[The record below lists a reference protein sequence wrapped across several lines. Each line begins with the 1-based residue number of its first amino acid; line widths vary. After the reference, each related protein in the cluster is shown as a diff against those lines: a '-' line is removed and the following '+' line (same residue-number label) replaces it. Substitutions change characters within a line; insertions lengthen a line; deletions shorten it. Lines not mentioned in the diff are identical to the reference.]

1 MNIILILGAEG
12 LITPQ
17 IALSSSPIPNPPM
30 TLPGA
35 PGAASTGESSLACHL
50 RETARLAVPVMLSR
64 AGLVL
69 MLTVDTAIVGHLNSA
84 GLQLAAL
91 GAALVPQ
98 TVLQTAAVGLLIGVI
113 VRTAQLDGAGKSA
126 ECGQIWRLGVL
137 LAVLLGGL
145 YALLLA
151 PGTTILGA
159 WLGQPA
165 EVAAAGGAVLQA
177 LGLGMPGLLV
187 FIACAHFLEGINR
200 PIPPMLLMLA
210 ANLLNAALA
219 YALATGAFG
228 LPALGVLGV
237 AIGTSITRW
246 VLGLGGILLVLVLVD
261 RGRYGVSAKLSHGFG
276 GMVSLLRLGLPLA
289 AAIGLETA
297 CFAMI
302 VNISGWLGPV
312 SLATMYSA
320 INYTSFVYM
329 LTIGIAT
336 AAAVRVGNAVGRDD
350 WKSAQRAGWIAAALA
365 GAVMAL
371 AGLVTALFAAPAA
384 RILTNDPAVLAD
396 LVPLLAG
403 IVSLLV
409 VVDSLQGVLMGALR
423 GCADTMLPTVIYGVS
438 FWIIGV
444 PAAYWW
450 GYRHEL
456 GPSALTWALIAALGA
471 AALAL
476 GWRFQAL
483 SARRSRG

>member
-1 MNIILILGAEG
+1 M
-12 LITPQ
+12 TVP
-17 IALSSSPIPNPPM
+17 SSP
-30 TLPGA
+30 GVA
-35 PGAASTGESSLACHL
+35 PTGEIGLACHL

-69 MLTVDTAIVGHLNSA
+69 MLTVDTSIVGHLTFA

-91 GAALVPQ
+91 GAALVAQ

-113 VRTAQLDGAGKSA
+113 VRTAQLDGGGKSA

-137 LAVLLGGL
+137 LAVLIGGL

-159 WLGQPA
+159 WLGQPV
-165 EVAAAGGAVLQA
+165 EVAEAGGPVLRA

-200 PIPPMLLMLA
+200 PIPPMLLMLV
-210 ANLLNAALA
+210 ANLLNAGLA
-219 YALATGAFG
+219 YALANGALG

-237 AIGTSITRW
+237 AIGTSVTRW

-261 RGRYGVSAKLSHGFG
+261 RRRYGVSARLSHGFA
-276 GMVSLLRLGLPLA
+276 GMLSLLRLGLPLA

-312 SLATMYSA
+312 SLATMYAA

-336 AAAVRVGNAVGRDD
+336 AAAVRVGNAVGRED
-350 WKSAQRAGWIAAALA
+350 WKSAQRAGWIAVALS

-371 AGLVTALFAAPAA
+371 AGLLTAMLAGPAA

-403 IVSLLV
+403 IVSVLV

-423 GCADTMLPTVIYGVS
+423 GCADTLLPTVIYGVS
-438 FWIIGV
+438 FWVIGV

-450 GYRHEL
+450 GYHQEL

-476 GWRFQAL
+476 GWRFQVL
-483 SARRSRG
+483 SVRRSRA

>member
-1 MNIILILGAEG
+1 
-12 LITPQ
+12 
-17 IALSSSPIPNPPM
+17 
-30 TLPGA
+30 
-35 PGAASTGESSLACHL
+35 
-50 RETARLAVPVMLSR
+50 MLSR

-69 MLTVDTAIVGHLNSA
+69 MLTVDTAIVGHLSSG
-84 GLQLAAL
+84 GLQLAAF

-113 VRTAQLDGAGKSA
+113 VRTAQLDGAGKAA

-137 LAVLLGGL
+137 LAVLIGTL

-151 PGTTILGA
+151 PGATILGS

-165 EVAAAGGAVLQA
+165 AVAEAGGPVLQA

-200 PIPPMLLMLA
+200 PIPPMLLMLV
-210 ANLLNAALA
+210 ANLLNAGLA
-219 YALATGAFG
+219 YGLANGAFG

-237 AIGTSITRW
+237 AIGTSVTRW
-246 VLGLGGILLVLVLVD
+246 MLGLGGILLVLALVD
-261 RGRYGVSAKLSHGFG
+261 RRRYGVSAKLSHGFS
-276 GMVSLLRLGLPLA
+276 GMLSLLRLGVPLA

-350 WKSAQRAGWIAAALA
+350 WKSAQRAGWIAVALS

-371 AGLVTALFAAPAA
+371 AGLLTALLAEPAA
-384 RILTNDPAVLAD
+384 RILTNDPAVLTD

-403 IVSLLV
+403 IVSVLV

-423 GCADTMLPTVIYGVS
+423 GCADTLLPTVIYGVS
-438 FWIIGV
+438 FWVIGV
-444 PAAYWW
+444 PAGYWW
-450 GYRHEL
+450 GYHQGL

-483 SARRSRG
+483 SAHRSRG